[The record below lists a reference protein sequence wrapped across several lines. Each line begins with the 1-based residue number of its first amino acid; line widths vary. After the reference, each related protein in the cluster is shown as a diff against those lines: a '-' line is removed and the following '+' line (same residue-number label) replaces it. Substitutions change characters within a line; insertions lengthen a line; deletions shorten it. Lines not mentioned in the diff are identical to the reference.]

1 MAKTILQNN
10 DQMALWVWLAYLVLT
25 VDELS
30 TYTFWNTSKTPNP
43 AVAPSYYYDDD
54 DDVPK

>member
-10 DQMALWVWLAYLVLT
+10 DQMVLWVWLA
-25 VDELS
+25 

-54 DDVPK
+54 DDDVPK